1 MGLPSL
7 GRFLPGSSSSGSLV
21 VVVEVNLAGRV
32 GVVSA
37 LNDGSLLGPVGFLNP
52 LVSLLSGTLGSVLLE
67 VSVMVSAFSVGNLS
81 SGPGHVLLIMVMV
94 MSSGGRA
101 GAGARG
107 MHGVRAAGVAG
118 AGAGGSGVTVV
129 GLHGR
134 FVVSHSA
141 SNQRGCDENFV
152 KHGSK

>member
-1 MGLPSL
+1 
-7 GRFLPGSSSSGSLV
+7 
-21 VVVEVNLAGRV
+21 
-32 GVVSA
+32 
-37 LNDGSLLGPVGFLNP
+37 
-52 LVSLLSGTLGSVLLE
+52 
-67 VSVMVSAFSVGNLS
+67 
-81 SGPGHVLLIMVMV
+81 MVMV

-107 MHGVRAAGVAG
+107 MHGVRAAGV